1 MSTLTTT
8 KKLKWLFSLVLIF
21 GGFTIYKLFG
31 VLAVDLANKEFAW
44 VFKIIS
50 EFGLFLSVIISVG
63 YFHHWLSAAEE
74 HEESLKS
81 INEAL
86 VKHVDNILLNSVK
99 RGFSGITNK
108 EFDFSQIMQ
117 GLKPGDYVYWLTT
130 FDPRFKNKSRE
141 MENAI
146 KNGVHFR
153 LLILKADCIFGE
165 LRATETSGFNPREFN
180 EYSKLFKVSL
190 EDVISRIDETTRG
203 SLGVFVYEGL
213 PSIPLFIIISNESKK
228 VKVYNSF
235 YLTEPVSKMPYLN
248 WESELKLGSQ
258 SSFESEH
265 WNIAELFL
273 DYFKKRWEMEKEKQ
287 RDAAGNEHVED
298 SNFIYAPASAK
309 QLCSDLIHADLR

>member
-1 MSTLTTT
+1 MSALTTT

-21 GGFTIYKLFG
+21 GGFTIYKLFE
-31 VLAVDLANKEFAW
+31 VLAGDFADKDYGW

-74 HEESLKS
+74 HEESVSTLREVLLKYVDS
-81 INEAL
+81 IL
-86 VKHVDNILLNSVK
+86 SNSVK

-108 EFDFSQIMQ
+108 EFDFSQIMH
-117 GLKPGDYVYWLTT
+117 GLKPGDYVYWLIT

-141 MENAI
+141 LENAI

-153 LLILKADCIFGE
+153 LLILKSDSLFGE
-165 LRATETSGFNPREFN
+165 LRAAETSGFNPHEFN

-190 EDVISRIDETTRG
+190 EDVISRIEDKTKG
-203 SLGVFVYEGL
+203 SLGVFVYDGL
-213 PSIPLFIIISNESKK
+213 PSLPLFIIISSESKK

-248 WESELKLGSQ
+248 WESELKMGSQ
-258 SSFESEH
+258 ASFESEH
-265 WNIAELFL
+265 WNLADLFL
-273 DYFKKRWEMEKEKQ
+273 DYFKKRWEMEKAKYHE
-287 RDAAGNEHVED
+287 AAGNEQVENSD
-298 SNFIYAPASAK
+298 FIYAPASAK
-309 QLCSDLIHADLR
+309 QTCSSLIQD

>member
-31 VLAVDLANKEFAW
+31 VLAIDLANKEYAW

-74 HEESLKS
+74 REESISSLREVLLKY
-81 INEAL
+81 
-86 VKHVDNILLNSVK
+86 VDSILLNSVK

-117 GLKPGDYVYWLTT
+117 GLKPGDYVYWLIT

-141 MENAI
+141 LENAI

-165 LRATETSGFNPREFN
+165 LRATETAGFNPHEFN

-190 EDVISRIDETTRG
+190 EDVISHIDETIKG

-213 PSIPLFIIISNESKK
+213 PSIPLFIIISNKSKK

-248 WESELKLGSQ
+248 WESELKFGSQ
-258 SSFESEH
+258 PSFESEH
-265 WNIAELFL
+265 WNLADLFL
-273 DYFKKRWEMEKEKQ
+273 DYFKKRWEMEKAKHH
-287 RDAAGNEHVED
+287 DNAGNEQLENND
-298 SNFIYAPASAK
+298 FIYAPASAK
-309 QLCSDLIHADLR
+309 QLCSSLIND

>member
-1 MSTLTTT
+1 MSTLATT

-31 VLAVDLANKEFAW
+31 VFAVDLANKEYGW
-44 VFKIIS
+44 VFEIIS

-74 HEESLKS
+74 HEESLRS
-81 INEAL
+81 LREAL
-86 VKHVDNILLNSVK
+86 VEYVDTILLNSVK

-108 EFDFSQIMQ
+108 EFDFSQVMH
-117 GLKPGDYVYWLTT
+117 GLKPGDYVYWLIT

-141 MENAI
+141 LENAI

-153 LLILKADCIFGE
+153 ILILKADCIFGE
-165 LRATETSGFNPREFN
+165 LRATETAGFNPHEFN

-190 EDVISRIDETTRG
+190 EDVISHIDETIKG

-248 WESELKLGSQ
+248 WESELKFGNQ
-258 SSFESEH
+258 PSFESEH
-265 WNIAELFL
+265 WNLADLFL
-273 DYFKKRWEMEKEKQ
+273 DYFKKRWEMEKEKNH
-287 RDAAGNEHVED
+287 DIAGKEHVESGD
-298 SNFIYAPASAK
+298 FIYAPASAK
-309 QLCSDLIHADLR
+309 QICSNLIQD

>member
-1 MSTLTTT
+1 MSTLTSA

-21 GGFTIYKLFG
+21 GGFTIYKLFE
-31 VLAVDLANKEFAW
+31 VLAVDFAGKDYEW

-63 YFHHWLSAAEE
+63 FFHHWLSAAEE
-74 HEESLKS
+74 REESVNNLREVLLKY
-81 INEAL
+81 
-86 VKHVDNILLNSVK
+86 VDSILLNSVK

-117 GLKPGDYVYWLTT
+117 GLKPGDYVYWLIT

-141 MENAI
+141 LENAI

-153 LLILKADCIFGE
+153 MLILKADCVFGE
-165 LRATETSGFNPREFN
+165 LRATETTGFNPHEFN

-190 EDVISRIDETTRG
+190 EDVISRIDETTKG

-213 PSIPLFIIISNESKK
+213 PSLPLFIIISSESKK

-248 WESELKLGSQ
+248 WESELKFGSQ

-265 WNIAELFL
+265 WNVADLFL
-273 DYFKKRWEMEKEKQ
+273 DYFKKRWEMEKEKHH
-287 RDAAGNEHVED
+287 DADGNRHTENSD
-298 SNFIYAPASAK
+298 FIYAPATAK
-309 QLCSDLIHADLR
+309 QICSTLVHE

>member
-1 MSTLTTT
+1 MSALTTT

-21 GGFTIYKLFG
+21 GGFTIYKLFE
-31 VLAVDLANKEFAW
+31 VLAVDLANKEYEW
-44 VFKIIS
+44 IFKIIS

-74 HEESLKS
+74 REESLRD
-81 INEAL
+81 INDAL
-86 VKHVDNILLNSVK
+86 VKHVDKILLNSVK

-108 EFDFSQIMQ
+108 EFDLSQVMQ
-117 GLKPGDYVYWLTT
+117 ALKPGDYVYWLIT

-153 LLILKADCIFGE
+153 VLILKSDCIFAE
-165 LRATETSGFNPREFN
+165 QRATETSGFNPHEYN

-190 EDVISRIDETTRG
+190 EDVISRIDDTIKG

-213 PSIPLFIIISNESKK
+213 PCIPLFIIISSESKK

-248 WESELKLGSQ
+248 WEAELKSGSQ
-258 SSFESEH
+258 PSFESEH
-265 WNIAELFL
+265 WNLADLFL
-273 DYFKKRWEMEKEKQ
+273 DYFKRRWEMEKEKHY
-287 RDAAGNEHVED
+287 DAAENEQLENSD
-298 SNFIYAPASAK
+298 FIYAPASAK
-309 QLCSDLIHADLR
+309 QLCSNLIQN

>member
-1 MSTLTTT
+1 MSTLTAA

-21 GGFTIYKLFG
+21 GGFTIYKLFE
-31 VLAVDLANKEFAW
+31 VLAVDFVNKDYGW

-63 YFHHWLSAAEE
+63 FFHHWLSAAEE
-74 HEESLKS
+74 REESVSNLREVLLKY
-81 INEAL
+81 
-86 VKHVDNILLNSVK
+86 VDSILLNSVK

-141 MENAI
+141 LEQAI

-153 LLILKADCIFGE
+153 MLILKADCIFGE
-165 LRATETSGFNPREFN
+165 LRATETTGFNPHEFN

-190 EDVISRIDETTRG
+190 EDVISRIDDTIKGT
-203 SLGVFVYEGL
+203 LGVYIYEGL
-213 PSIPLFIIISNESKK
+213 PSIPLFIIISHESKK
-228 VKVYNSF
+228 VKVYSSF

-248 WESELKLGSQ
+248 WETDLKFGNQ
-258 SSFESEH
+258 STFESEH
-265 WNIAELFL
+265 WNLADLFL
-273 DYFKKRWEMEKEKQ
+273 DYFKKRWEMETEKN
-287 RDAAGNEHVED
+287 RDTTGNEQVENSD
-298 SNFIYAPASAK
+298 FIYTPASAK
-309 QLCSDLIHADLR
+309 QLCSKLIHD

>member
-31 VLAVDLANKEFAW
+31 VLAVDLANKEYAW

-74 HEESLKS
+74 REESISSLREVLLKY
-81 INEAL
+81 
-86 VKHVDNILLNSVK
+86 VDSILLNSVK
-99 RGFSGITNK
+99 RGFLGITNK

-117 GLKPGDYVYWLTT
+117 GLKPGDYVYWLIT

-141 MENAI
+141 LENAI

-165 LRATETSGFNPREFN
+165 LRATETAGFNPHEFN

-190 EDVISRIDETTRG
+190 EDVISHIDETIKG

-213 PSIPLFIIISNESKK
+213 PSIPLFIIISNKSKK

-248 WESELKLGSQ
+248 WESELKFGSQ
-258 SSFESEH
+258 PSFESEH
-265 WNIAELFL
+265 WNLADLFL
-273 DYFKKRWEMEKEKQ
+273 DYFKKRWEMEKEKHH
-287 RDAAGNEHVED
+287 DTAGNEQLEIND
-298 SNFIYAPASAK
+298 FIYAPASAK
-309 QLCSDLIHADLR
+309 QLCSSLIND